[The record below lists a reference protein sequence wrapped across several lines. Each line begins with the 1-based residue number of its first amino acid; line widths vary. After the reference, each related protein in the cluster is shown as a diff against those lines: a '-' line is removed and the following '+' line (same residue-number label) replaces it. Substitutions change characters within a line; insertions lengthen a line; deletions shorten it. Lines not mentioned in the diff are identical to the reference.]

1 MKERKSAAEIRAKI
15 RWGIVG
21 IFALLVVASI
31 FNMPQYY
38 NRGMDFMRNKV
49 GIALPKVAERPFK
62 LGLDLQG
69 GVNLVYQADVS
80 QVEKGNET
88 EALSGVKDVIERR
101 VNGIGVGEPNIQ
113 TTKVADQYRLVVE
126 LPGVSD
132 VKQAIS
138 MIGQTPI
145 LEFKEQ
151 NDVPPRELTADEK
164 KQIET
169 YNKDAK
175 KNAEEILKRVQEGK
189 EPFEDIARQVSEDTD
204 ERKNNGGYIG
214 FIVENEISAPVYD
227 WAAKSTTG
235 TIAKEIVENVEGFNI
250 LKRGN
255 EQEGQLTVEASH
267 ILICH
272 AEVQGC
278 ASNRTKDEALQLAN
292 ELFEEANAKNFAA
305 LAKEHSDDTGSKEK
319 GGVLNPFRRGATFPE
334 FEEAAFGAEVGQI
347 IGPVESQVGYHI
359 IYKTGQGTPK
369 EYEITRILI
378 KKIKETD
385 ILPPQDQW
393 KSTGLSGKQL
403 DRAEVVTEQST
414 GQVQV
419 SLQFDSEGAELFKAL
434 TERHLGEPIAI
445 FLDGTP
451 ISAPTVQSVIMDG
464 RAVITGIGGIDEARL
479 LAKRLNAGALP
490 VPVSLISQQAIG
502 PTLGAE
508 TLVASLKAGMVA
520 FAFVMLFMIL
530 VYRLPGFLSVISL
543 GLYVMVTLA
552 IFKLIGVTLTLAGIA
567 GFVMSLGVAIDANVL
582 IFERLKEELGQG
594 KSLKL
599 SVEEGFSRAWT
610 SIRDGN
616 AATIITALV
625 LIWFGTSFVKGFAF
639 TLIIGTL
646 VSLFTAITVT
656 RVMVRFI
663 TPWFKTNGGWLFL
676 AKKNKSSN

>member
-1 MKERKSAAEIRAKI
+1 
-15 RWGIVG
+15 
-21 IFALLVVASI
+21 
-31 FNMPQYY
+31 
-38 NRGMDFMRNKV
+38 MRNRI
-49 GIALPKVAERPFK
+49 GIALPKVTERPFK

-69 GVNLVYQADVS
+69 GVNLVYQADVT
-80 QVEKGNET
+80 QVEKGNEA

-113 TTKVADQYRLVVE
+113 TTKVADQYRLIVE

-138 MIGQTPI
+138 MIGATPI

-151 NDVPPRELTADEK
+151 NDQPARALTEEEK
-164 KQIET
+164 KEIEK
-169 YNKDAK
+169 YNKEAEK
-175 KNAEEILKRVQEGK
+175 KAQDLLKRVGEGK
-189 EPFEDIARQVSEDTD
+189 EPIEDIARQVSEDN
-204 ERKNNGGYIG
+204 ESRKNNGGYLG
-214 FIVENEISAPVYD
+214 FIIKNEISTPVYE
-227 WAAKSTTG
+227 WAAKATEG
-235 TIAKEIVENVEGFNI
+235 EISKVVIQNQEGFNI
-250 LKRGN
+250 LKRGK

-272 AEVQGC
+272 NGVQGC
-278 ASNRTKDEALQLAN
+278 ASNRTKDEALQLAG
-292 ELFEEANAKNFAA
+292 ELFDQATAKNFSE
-305 LAKEHSDDTGSKEK
+305 LAKENSDDTGSKEK
-319 GGVLNPFRRGATFPE
+319 GGVLGPFHKGVTVPG
-334 FEEAAFGAEVGQI
+334 FEEAAFEAEVGQI
-347 IGPVESQVGYHI
+347 IGPVESQFGFHI
-359 IYKTGQGTPK
+359 IYKTSQDTPK
-369 EYEITRILI
+369 EYEITRVLV
-378 KKIKETD
+378 KKMTETD

-403 DRAEVVTEQST
+403 DRAEVVSEQST

-434 TERHLGEPIAI
+434 TEKHLGEPIAI

-464 RAVITGIGGIDEARL
+464 RAVITGMGGIDEARL

-490 VPVSLISQQAIG
+490 VPVTLISQQAIG

-508 TLVASLKAGMVA
+508 TLIASLKAGAVA
-520 FAFVMLFMIL
+520 FALVMLFMIL
-530 VYRLPGFLSVISL
+530 VYRLPGLLSVISL
-543 GLYVMVTLA
+543 GIYVMVTLA
-552 IFKLIGVTLTLAGIA
+552 LFKIIGVTLTLAGIA

-599 SVEEGFSRAWT
+599 AVEEGFSRAWT

-616 AATIITALV
+616 AATLITSLV

-663 TPWFKTNGGWLFL
+663 TPWFKKSNGGWLFL